1 MLDRIIALLQ
11 REIDSIEHSLL
22 SGACPDFT
30 VYREQV
36 GQLSAY
42 RDAIQIA
49 KRAFSEDED
58 DE

>member
-1 MLDRIIALLQ
+1 MLDRIVALLQ

-42 RDAIQIA
+42 RTAIQLA
-49 KRAFSEDED
+49 KKAFSEDED